1 MYRFSRLTSSIFTST
16 LLLSFGLITPSQAQT
31 PSSLNNIRQEETA
44 QSQNSNNLE
53 LIYELT
59 ALNRAK
65 NLARMA
71 AERINGSIS
80 NYRAESS
87 MHRAAQNSP
96 FVDNGNGTWTFT
108 FNGTYPGSNIP
119 AFKTVVTVSKDG
131 QTVTV
136 DENTQL

>member
-1 MYRFSRLTSSIFTST
+1 MRKFSRLTGGIFISN
-16 LLLSFGLITPSQAQT
+16 LVIVFGLVTPSQAQT
-31 PSSLNNIRQEETA
+31 PSPINNIGKLEIT
-44 QSQNSNNLE
+44 QSQDNNNLD

-71 AERINGSIS
+71 AERVNGSIS

-96 FVDNGNGTWTFT
+96 FVDNGDGTWTFT
-108 FNGTYPGSNIP
+108 FTGTRPGLNVP
-119 AFKTVVTVSKDG
+119 AFRTVVTVSKDG
-131 QTVTV
+131 QTVSV
-136 DENTQL
+136 DENILL